1 MSAHC
6 KHAHSPNAGHNS
18 PSYRRILW
26 IALLLNFAMFG
37 IEIVAGAA
45 SGSVSLLADSIDFLG
60 DGFNYA
66 LSLLVLGMAVTWR
79 ARAAVF
85 KSLCMLAFGLGVLA
99 KALWAWQYGAAP
111 DALTMGV
118 VGTLA
123 LLVNLAVAAML
134 YAYREGDANMRSV
147 WLCTRNDA
155 IGNLAVVAAALGVFG
170 TASAWPDLAVAFV
183 MAWLSITS
191 GWTILKM
198 ARQEIRAELGALAT
212 PSIPPR
218 PALESAHQHSQPN
231 IHKH

>member
-6 KHAHSPNAGHNS
+6 QHAHSPDAGHNS

-118 VGTLA
+118 VGMLA
-123 LLVNLAVAAML
+123 LLINLGVAAL
-134 YAYREGDANMRSV
+134 LHAYRKGDANMRSV

-155 IGNLAVVAAALGVFG
+155 IGNIAVLCAAAGVLGVG
-170 TASAWPDLAVAFV
+170 SAWPDLLVAGL
-183 MAWLSITS
+183 MAILALSG
-191 GWTILKM
+191 GWSVLQQ
-198 ARQEIRAELGALAT
+198 ALREIRWDEGE
-212 PSIPPR
+212 I
-218 PALESAHQHSQPN
+218 SAKNQENTQGKSA
-231 IHKH
+231 